1 MLLSVKARTKKVTLS
16 SNKPTWRGV
25 PRVYMIWHGNWSDPE
40 LELVRGCFSCIANY
54 FDVEDAMYADFK
66 EYIKEE
72 NMNLTPDSDEE
83 EEAFDKFC
91 VENKD
96 LVYMYLQNA
105 GKWNKQ

>member
-1 MLLSVKARTKKVTLS
+1 
-16 SNKPTWRGV
+16 
-25 PRVYMIWHGNWSDPE
+25 
-40 LELVRGCFSCIANY
+40 
-54 FDVEDAMYADFK
+54 MYADFK

-105 GKWNKQ
+105 GKWSKQ